1 MAFLINNAWGNDD
14 LEKAT
19 VAFVV
24 ANAAAGKGDARVFLA
39 NAGLGLAVK
48 GQADTWQAEGYAPI
62 KELMDG
68 FVAKGGVIW
77 VCKACADV
85 KGITQDDLIDGA
97 EIGGA
102 GHTMGFL
109 ENGGQVL
116 M

>member
-19 VAFVV
+19 VAFIV
-24 ANAAAGKGDARVFLA
+24 ANAAAGKGAARIFLA
-39 NAGLGLAVK
+39 NAALNLAVNGK
-48 GQADTWQAEGYAPI
+48 ADAWQAEGYAPI
-62 KELMDG
+62 MELING
-68 FVAKGGVIW
+68 FVEKGGVIW

-85 KGITQDDLIDGA
+85 KGISQDDLIDGA

-109 ENGGQVL
+109 EDGGQVL

>member
-1 MAFLINNAWGNDD
+1 MAFLINSAWGNDD

-24 ANAAAGKGDARVFLA
+24 ANAAASKGDARVFLT
-39 NAGLGLAVK
+39 NAALDLAVAGK
-48 GQADTWQAEGYAPI
+48 ADTWQAEGYAPI
-62 KELMDG
+62 KDLIDG
-68 FVAKGGVIW
+68 YVEKGGVLW

-85 KGITQDDLIDGA
+85 KGITQADLVIGA

-109 ENGGQVL
+109 EAGGQVL